1 MAGGVR
7 RLPRAAA
14 TAQASR
20 LRALLLTGDDADRRA
35 ARRSL
40 SKTALTALAEREL
53 PADAAREHA
62 IRQAETGRLADSVL
76 ALTQAR
82 QQPQHNKAQLLAIVN
97 DLAPA

>member
-1 MAGGVR
+1 
-7 RLPRAAA
+7 LPRAAA

-62 IRQAETGRLADSVL
+62 IRQAETGRLAL